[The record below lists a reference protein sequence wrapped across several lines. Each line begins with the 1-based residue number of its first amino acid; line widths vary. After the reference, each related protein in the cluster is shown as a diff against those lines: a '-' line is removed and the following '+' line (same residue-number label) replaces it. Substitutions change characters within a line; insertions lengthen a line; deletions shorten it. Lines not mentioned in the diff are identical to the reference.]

1 MKQLLKDLS
10 GFAFLAILGF
20 LFVLLCVEETADAIN
35 SPGQILLE
43 EDFNDGMAQGFG
55 NEVGTWKVIDGKYT
69 ATTGIFRF
77 SSLCD
82 FGQVDYNLEADFI
95 NAKDG
100 GFVVRARDNN
110 NGIALIIRPSHN
122 DIYWTEICWAEG
134 KGRGWGNR
142 YEIRKLN
149 HTPGEN
155 LHIRIE
161 VRGSEFKAY
170 VNEEVKTIFKSIE
183 FTRPKI
189 ALYLYFQPNQYWDN
203 VLIRSLTS
211 NSI

>member
-1 MKQLLKDLS
+1 MRQLLKGLG
-10 GFAFLAILGF
+10 GFAFLAALGF
-20 LFVLLCVEETADAIN
+20 IFLILCGEETADA
-35 SPGQILLE
+35 SSSLSQILLE
-43 EDFNDGMAQGFG
+43 EDFNDGIAQGFG
-55 NEVGTWKVIDGKYT
+55 NEVGAWKVIDGKYT

-82 FGQVDYNLEADFI
+82 FGRTDYTIEADFI

-100 GFVVRARDNN
+100 GFVVRAKDDN
-110 NGIALIIRPSHN
+110 NGIALIVRPSHN
-122 DIYWTEICWAEG
+122 DIYWMEICWAEG

-142 YEIRKLN
+142 YESRKLN

-189 ALYLYFQPNQYWDN
+189 ALYLYHQSNQYWDN
-203 VLIRSLTS
+203 VIIRSLTS